1 MSDSLPDFT
10 FGNQT
15 FPGKSATDHFLI
27 LGATK
32 SGKTTLIEQLLID
45 AVTPIGKRP
54 DYRALI
60 YDAKGDTIPFL
71 SSVLPDLS
79 NVRILN
85 AFDRRSNPWDIAADI
100 PNPTI
105 AREMASALCPTSS
118 RSKDGENQFFQDQ
131 AVGFIAQ
138 AILGLQA
145 VRGKDWNLRDLCNVF
160 RDFKDLEH
168 IFQNTPD
175 GASKIKQFTRTEKT
189 RDNILQS
196 VIRFTDKYSSI
207 AAAWHHSNVEPVS
220 LTQWANEPGKESIL
234 VLGYN
239 PDAEESLNQ
248 LNQAIFKRAV
258 QLIAK
263 RPNSDAARTWFILDE
278 ATQLGELPMIST
290 LHRYCRA
297 KGAAVVLAT
306 QSMAGL
312 ESVYD
317 KSILEEINSNSGFK
331 ALLRTHGY
339 QDARW
344 ASDQCGKYIQSR
356 YAIGENDS
364 TSQTS
369 SSSNSYGANGGSS
382 TFGTSSGST
391 DGKSLSESLVDAD
404 NFKPETFMHD
414 MMAPSERRGI
424 DGVFFAE
431 LQSDEMSMP
440 NQKAKGK
447 KFWTG
452 PIQSPQFKTII
463 MSKEQSEVPGFLPI
477 DDKLHELPRWTVE
490 EKTNL
495 LSTKSEIKYQ
505 PVTPVEI
512 P

>member
-1 MSDSLPDFT
+1 MPKGTPSPFCLQCFRTCPTCEFSMRSIDD
-10 FGNQT
+10 
-15 FPGKSATDHFLI
+15 LI
-27 LGATK
+27 LGISRLTFLIRR
-32 SGKTTLIEQLLID
+32 SQGKWL
-45 AVTPIGKRP
+45 RP
-54 DYRALI
+54 
-60 YDAKGDTIPFL
+60 F
-71 SSVLPDLS
+71 VLPPAS
-79 NVRILN
+79 QRMVRTSFFKI
-85 AFDRRSNPWDIAADI
+85 RRS
-100 PNPTI
+100 
-105 AREMASALCPTSS
+105 ALSL
-118 RSKDGENQFFQDQ
+118 RQFSVFRRP
-131 AVGFIAQ
+131 A
-138 AILGLQA
+138 
-145 VRGKDWNLRDLCNVF
+145 GKDWNLRDLCNVF
-160 RDFKDLEH
+160 RDFKDLEQ

-175 GASKIKQFTRTEKT
+175 GAAKIKQFTRTEKT

-220 LTQWANEPGKESIL
+220 LTQWAGEPGKETIL

-344 ASDQCGKYIQSR
+344 AADQCGKYIQSR
-356 YAIGENDS
+356 YAIGKNDS

-369 SSSNSYGANGGSS
+369 SSSSSSGTGGSS
-382 TFGTSSGST
+382 VTSGTSFGST
-391 DGKSLSESLVDAD
+391 DGKSISESLVDAD
-404 NFKPETFMHD
+404 NFKPESFMHD
-414 MMAPSERRGI
+414 MMAPNERRGI

-431 LQSDEMSMP
+431 LQSDEMNMP

-452 PIQSPQFKTII
+452 PIQSPQFKAII
-463 MSKEQSEVPGFLPI
+463 MSKEQCEVPASLR
-477 DDKLHELPRWTVE
+477 LT
-490 EKTNL
+490 TNCMSYRTGQL
-495 LSTKSEIKYQ
+495 TRKKIFCRQRPKFNTN
-505 PVTPVEI
+505 P
-512 P
+512 